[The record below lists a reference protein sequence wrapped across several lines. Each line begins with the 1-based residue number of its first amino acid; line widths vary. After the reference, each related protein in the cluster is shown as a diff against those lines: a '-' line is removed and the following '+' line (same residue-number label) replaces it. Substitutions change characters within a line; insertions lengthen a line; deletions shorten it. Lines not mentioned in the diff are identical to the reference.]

1 MKNNKKTALSQDKFA
16 ALRLAELRM
25 TDFEDFESCVADM
38 ERTASLN
45 SNEAVEVAKAIR
57 AKYLPGIAREA
68 GFSEDVTSQFINLE
82 DGNETADF
90 AKETHNDDEEDMS
103 DDDTDE
109 LTDDMDDMDD
119 DDSEVE
125 DDDIATFEIEV
136 PAEMVD
142 AAQKAVQE
150 ALDRV
155 LGGNDSDDDMD
166 MDDDE
171 MSDDMD
177 IDSDEDEM
185 EDDSEEHQM
194 HKSSRREKTMTRQ
207 ALAARRAEREQIL
220 RRTEREQ
227 ILQKFASTEGEVSS
241 PASAGFQHSD
251 KNQYHGE
258 MKYPTMKFNGHHKL
272 DGQEAIDEQDVTFPK
287 GKVPTKN
294 PEYLQLGDS
303 IEASRF
309 EGSEDGSLDYELDLP
324 VLSDIPSNNEADLDH
339 FEIPTDQDLVA
350 RNTTRAVM
358 ASKDGKCECCGMAS
372 AKLAASGKK
381 LHSVKC
387 DDCKSNMKVCSA
399 CVDRDA
405 DCPHCESKK
414 GEDKG
419 DEREAANTSTV
430 LQDQKDATQ
439 GTSAVL
445 NDAAKI
451 QDVAN
456 QNASQTNNNLASVSN
471 ARVKAAYSCA
481 TKLALAGIINSD
493 ECDAYADQLLEDGLR
508 ADVMIKNTQL
518 LLRSAQASAERVA
531 AAAAQKL
538 NTRTA
543 SAMSIST
550 SPALS
555 GSASAALDI
564 QSALKGTWTMPKIED

>member
-350 RNTTRAVM
+350 RNTTKVAT
-358 ASKDGKCECCGMAS
+358 ASAEKKCECCNKS
-372 AKLAASGKK
+372 AAKMAASGKK
-381 LHSVKC
+381 VHSVKC
-387 DDCKSNMKVCSA
+387 AECKSAMKVCDD
-399 CVDRDA
+399 CVEKDA
-405 DCPHCESKK
+405 DCPHCEKK
-414 GEDKG
+414 KKAEDHG
-419 DEREAANTSTV
+419 DNEVTAANEINVNETLQKGKELVDTQETANNVEQMTSNFGDK
-430 LQDQKDATQ
+430 L
-439 GTSAVL
+439 S
-445 NDAAKI
+445 
-451 QDVAN
+451 
-456 QNASQTNNNLASVSN
+456 SVSN
-471 ARVKAAYSCA
+471 ARIKAAYSCA

>member
-1 MKNNKKTALSQDKFA
+1 MKNNMKTALSQDKFA
-16 ALRLAELRM
+16 ALRLAELQM
-25 TDFEDFESCVADM
+25 TDSEDFDSCVADM
-38 ERTASLN
+38 QRTASLN
-45 SNEAVEVAKAIR
+45 TDEAVEVAKAIR
-57 AKYLPGIAREA
+57 AKYLPGLAREA
-68 GFSEDVTSQFINLE
+68 GFTEDVASKFLNLE
-82 DGNETADF
+82 DGHETADF
-90 AKETHNDDEEDMS
+90 AKETHNEEDEDLS
-103 DDDTDE
+103 HDDTED
-109 LTDDMDDMDD
+109 LTDDMEDMDDMDEMD
-119 DDSEVE
+119 DEDSEVE

-155 LGGNDSDDDMD
+155 LGGHDSDDEVTHFN
-166 MDDDE
+166 DDE
-171 MSDDMD
+171 SE
-177 IDSDEDEM
+177 DEEM
-185 EDDSEEHQM
+185 EDDSEAHQM

-220 RRTEREQ
+220 RRTERQQ
-227 ILQKFASTEGEVSS
+227 ILNKFASEEGEVSS

-258 MKYPTMKFNGHHKL
+258 MNYPTMKFNGHSKL

-294 PEYLQLGDS
+294 PNYLQLGDS

-309 EGSEDGSLDYELDLP
+309 EGSEDGSYDYELDLP
-324 VLSDIPSNNEADLDH
+324 VLGDIPSNNEANLDN
-339 FEIPTDQDLVA
+339 FQVPTDADLPA
-350 RNTTRAVM
+350 RKTTV
-358 ASKDGKCECCGMAS
+358 ASKEAGKCECCGKAN

-381 LHSVKC
+381 VHGVKC
-387 DDCKSNMKVCSA
+387 SQCKTSMKVCDNCIEA
-399 CVDRDA
+399 DA
-405 DCPHCESKK
+405 DCKYCKTAEKQEMSEDGDAVEVKK
-414 GEDKG
+414 
-419 DEREAANTSTV
+419 A
-430 LQDQKDATQ
+430 QDATEIADGNEEQ
-439 GTSAVL
+439 
-445 NDAAKI
+445 AAKTI
-451 QDVAN
+451 ELTTKTQDAN
-456 QNASQTNNNLASVSN
+456 AALAKGLQANVNN
-471 ARVKAAYSCA
+471 ARIKAAYSCA

-493 ECDAYADQLLEDGLR
+493 ECDSYADQLLEDGLR

-531 AAAAQKL
+531 SAAAQKL

-555 GSASAALDI
+555 GSSNSAALDI

>member
-1 MKNNKKTALSQDKFA
+1 MKTALSQDKFA
-16 ALRLAELRM
+16 ALRLAELQM
-25 TDFEDFESCVADM
+25 TDSEDFDSCVADM
-38 ERTASLN
+38 QRTASLN
-45 SNEAVEVAKAIR
+45 TDEAVAVAKAIR
-57 AKYLPGIAREA
+57 AKYLPGLAREA
-68 GFSEDVTSQFINLE
+68 GFTEDVASKFLNLE
-82 DGNETADF
+82 DGHETADF
-90 AKETHNDDEEDMS
+90 AKENHNEQDEDMS
-103 DDDTDE
+103 EDDTEDLNDDME
-109 LTDDMDDMDD
+109 DMDDMDEMD
-119 DDSEVE
+119 DEDSEVE

-155 LGGNDSDDDMD
+155 LGGHDSDDEVTHFN
-166 MDDDE
+166 DDE
-171 MSDDMD
+171 SE
-177 IDSDEDEM
+177 DEEM

-194 HKSSRREKTMTRQ
+194 QKSSRREKTMTRQ

-220 RRTEREQ
+220 RRTERQ
-227 ILQKFASTEGEVSS
+227 NILNKFASEEGEVSS

-258 MKYPTMKFNGHHKL
+258 MNYPTMKFNGHTKL

-294 PEYLQLGDS
+294 PNYLQLGDS

-309 EGSEDGSLDYELDLP
+309 EGSEDGSYEYELDLP
-324 VLSDIPSNNEADLDH
+324 VLGDIPSNNEANLDN
-339 FEIPTDQDLVA
+339 FQVPTDADLPA
-350 RNTTRAVM
+350 RKTTV
-358 ASKDGKCECCGMAS
+358 ASKKCECCGKNAAKVAS
-372 AKLAASGKK
+372 MG
-381 LHSVKC
+381 
-387 DDCKSNMKVCSA
+387 MKVHTAKCEDCNNRLSVCDNCMKKDAA
-399 CVDRDA
+399 CPNCKTAQKDED
-405 DCPHCESKK
+405 E
-414 GEDKG
+414 GEVNDT
-419 DEREAANTSTV
+419 REAINSELVEKDNNEAAQNTVELNNSVENANE
-430 LQDQKDATQ
+430 
-439 GTSAVL
+439 
-445 NDAAKI
+445 
-451 QDVAN
+451 
-456 QNASQTNNNLASVSN
+456 NLMKGINSNVSN
-471 ARVKAAYSCA
+471 ARIKAAYSCA

-493 ECDAYADQLLEDGLR
+493 ECDSYADQLLEDGLR

-531 AAAAQKL
+531 SAAAQKL

-555 GSASAALDI
+555 GSSNSAALDI

>member
-1 MKNNKKTALSQDKFA
+1 MKTALSQDKFA
-16 ALRLAELRM
+16 ALRLAELQM
-25 TDFEDFESCVADM
+25 TDSEDFDSCVADM
-38 ERTASLN
+38 QRTASLN
-45 SNEAVEVAKAIR
+45 TNEAVEVAKAIR
-57 AKYLPGIAREA
+57 AKYLPGLAREA
-68 GFSEDVTSQFINLE
+68 GFTEDVASKFLNLE
-82 DGNETADF
+82 DGHETADF
-90 AKETHNDDEEDMS
+90 ANETHKEEDEDWS
-103 DDDTDE
+103 DDDTED
-109 LTDDMDDMDD
+109 LTDDMEDMDNMDEMD
-119 DDSEVE
+119 DEDSEVE

-150 ALDRV
+150 ALDKV
-155 LGGNDSDDDMD
+155 LGGNDSDDEVTHFN
-166 MDDDE
+166 DDDSE
-171 MSDDMD
+171 
-177 IDSDEDEM
+177 DEEM

-220 RRTEREQ
+220 RRTERQQ
-227 ILQKFASTEGEVSS
+227 ILNKFASEEGEVSS

-251 KNQYHGE
+251 KNQFHGE
-258 MKYPTMKFNGHHKL
+258 LKYPTMKFTGHHKL
-272 DGQEAIDEQDVTFPK
+272 DGQEAIDEQDVTFAK

-294 PEYLQLGDS
+294 PNYLQLGDS

-309 EGSEDGSLDYELDLP
+309 EGSEDGSYDYELDLP
-324 VLSDIPSNNEADLDH
+324 VLGDIPSNNEADLDN
-339 FEIPTDQDLVA
+339 FEIPTDGELTA
-350 RNTTRAVM
+350 RNTNRAVM
-358 ASKDGKCECCGMAS
+358 AQKDGKCECCGMAS
-372 AKLAASGKK
+372 AKVAASGKK

-387 DDCKSNMKVCSA
+387 DDCKSNMKVCST
-399 CVDRDA
+399 CVDKDA
-405 DCPHCESKK
+405 DCPHCDSKK
-414 GEDKG
+414 AEAGADGEKKAETDLIDPAAALDANGLVEKTVNKSNELVDKLS
-419 DEREAANTSTV
+419 AN
-430 LQDQKDATQ
+430 
-439 GTSAVL
+439 
-445 NDAAKI
+445 I
-451 QDVAN
+451 
-456 QNASQTNNNLASVSN
+456 SN
-471 ARVKAAYSCA
+471 ARIKAAYSCA

-493 ECDAYADQLLEDGLR
+493 ECDSYADQLLEDGLR

>member
-1 MKNNKKTALSQDKFA
+1 MKNNMKTALSQDKFA
-16 ALRLAELRM
+16 ALRLAELQM
-25 TDFEDFESCVADM
+25 TDSEDFDSCVADM
-38 ERTASLN
+38 QRTASLN
-45 SNEAVEVAKAIR
+45 TNEAVEVAKAIR
-57 AKYLPGIAREA
+57 AKYLPGLAREA
-68 GFSEDVTSQFINLE
+68 GFTEDVASKFLNLE
-82 DGNETADF
+82 DGHETADF
-90 AKETHNDDEEDMS
+90 ANETHKEEDEDWS
-103 DDDTDE
+103 DDDTED
-109 LTDDMDDMDD
+109 LTDDMDEMDD

-150 ALDRV
+150 ALDKV
-155 LGGNDSDDDMD
+155 LGGNDSDDEVTHFN
-166 MDDDE
+166 DDDSE
-171 MSDDMD
+171 
-177 IDSDEDEM
+177 DEEM

-220 RRTEREQ
+220 RRTERQ
-227 ILQKFASTEGEVSS
+227 NILNKFASEEGEVSS

-258 MKYPTMKFNGHHKL
+258 MEYPTMKFTGHTKL
-272 DGQEAIDEQDVTFPK
+272 DGQEAIDEQDITFPK

-294 PEYLQLGDS
+294 PNYLQLGDS

-309 EGSEDGSLDYELDLP
+309 EGSEDGSYDYELDLP
-324 VLSDIPSNNEADLDH
+324 VLGDIPSNNEADLDN
-339 FEIPTDQDLVA
+339 FQVPTDADLPA
-350 RNTTRAVM
+350 RKTTV
-358 ASKDGKCECCGMAS
+358 ASKKCECCGKNAAKVAS
-372 AKLAASGKK
+372 MGMKVHTAKCEDCNNK
-381 LHSVKC
+381 LSVC
-387 DDCKSNMKVCSA
+387 DDCMKKDAA
-399 CVDRDA
+399 CPNCKTA
-405 DCPHCESKK
+405 EKK
-414 GEDKG
+414 EE
-419 DEREAANTSTV
+419 DEREAASATPNLAPVEKAVVETAQEGMDSTTK
-430 LQDQKDATQ
+430 QFTEQAT
-439 GTSAVL
+439 
-445 NDAAKI
+445 
-451 QDVAN
+451 
-456 QNASQTNNNLASVSN
+456 ASVSN
-471 ARVKAAYSCA
+471 ARIKAAYSCA

-555 GSASAALDI
+555 GSANSAALDI

>member
-1 MKNNKKTALSQDKFA
+1 MKNNMKTALSQDKFA
-16 ALRLAELRM
+16 ALRLAELQM
-25 TDFEDFESCVADM
+25 TDSEDFDSCVADM
-38 ERTASLN
+38 QRTASLN
-45 SNEAVEVAKAIR
+45 TDEAVAVAKAIR
-57 AKYLPGIAREA
+57 AKYLPGLAREA
-68 GFSEDVTSQFINLE
+68 GFTEDIASKFLNLE
-82 DGNETADF
+82 DGHETADF
-90 AKETHNDDEEDMS
+90 AKENHNEQDEDMS
-103 DDDTDE
+103 EDDTEDLNDDME
-109 LTDDMDDMDD
+109 DMDDMDEMD
-119 DDSEVE
+119 DEDSEVE

-155 LGGNDSDDDMD
+155 LGGHDSDDEVTHFN
-166 MDDDE
+166 DDE
-171 MSDDMD
+171 SE
-177 IDSDEDEM
+177 DEEM

-194 HKSSRREKTMTRQ
+194 QKSSRREKTMTRQ

-220 RRTEREQ
+220 RRTERQ
-227 ILQKFASTEGEVSS
+227 NILNKFASEEGEVSS

-258 MKYPTMKFNGHHKL
+258 MNYPTMKFNGHTKL

-294 PEYLQLGDS
+294 PNYLQLGDS

-309 EGSEDGSLDYELDLP
+309 EGSEDGSYEYELDLP
-324 VLSDIPSNNEADLDH
+324 VLGDIPSNNEANLDN
-339 FEIPTDQDLVA
+339 FQVPTDADLPA
-350 RNTTRAVM
+350 RKTTV
-358 ASKDGKCECCGMAS
+358 ASKKCDCCGKNAAKVASMGMKVHTAKCEDCNNRLSVCDNCM
-372 AKLAASGKK
+372 KKDAACPNCKTAEK
-381 LHSVKC
+381 HAE
-387 DDCKSNMKVCSA
+387 DDKDEVTAETTEQNAVEVNKALSTLQ
-399 CVDRDA
+399 
-405 DCPHCESKK
+405 
-414 GEDKG
+414 G
-419 DEREAANTSTV
+419 DAANVKNTDSVVKQFET
-430 LQDQKDATQ
+430 
-439 GTSAVL
+439 AVSS
-445 NDAAKI
+445 I
-451 QDVAN
+451 
-456 QNASQTNNNLASVSN
+456 SN
-471 ARVKAAYSCA
+471 ARIKAAYSCA

-493 ECDAYADQLLEDGLR
+493 ECDSYADQLLEDGLR

-531 AAAAQKL
+531 SAAAQKL

-555 GSASAALDI
+555 GSSNSAALDI